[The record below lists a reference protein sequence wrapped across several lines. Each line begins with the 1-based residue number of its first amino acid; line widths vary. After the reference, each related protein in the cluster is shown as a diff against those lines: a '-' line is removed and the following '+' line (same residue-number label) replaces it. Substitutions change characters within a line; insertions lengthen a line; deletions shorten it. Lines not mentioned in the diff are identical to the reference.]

1 MIFLPLTV
9 AEDDWA
15 GWKILHGALGE
26 QIELVGDD
34 LFVTNVKY
42 IQRGIDENLANSA
55 LIKLNQIG
63 SLSETFDAVQL
74 CHDNNWGTFISHRSG
89 ETVDSFIADM
99 TVAMRA
105 GHLKT
110 GAPCRG
116 ERIEKYNQLMRI
128 EDELGYSGGM
138 MKAHVFVISMLTG
151 IVVTY
156 AVLLLGCLF
165 IDKTLPTVDVVILSL
180 VVGASAQQL
189 SRVLMSINRTFPYL
203 ACSQRI

>member
-1 MIFLPLTV
+1 MNWVHRRNLPESLPLNDIIVPIPRLTR
-9 AEDDWA
+9 
-15 GWKILHGALGE
+15 
-26 QIELVGDD
+26 Q
-34 LFVTNVKY
+34 
-42 IQRGIDENLANSA
+42 
-55 LIKLNQIG
+55 
-63 SLSETFDAVQL
+63 
-74 CHDNNWGTFISHRSG
+74 
-89 ETVDSFIADM
+89 
-99 TVAMRA
+99 
-105 GHLKT
+105 
-110 GAPCRG
+110 
-116 ERIEKYNQLMRI
+116 
-128 EDELGYSGGM
+128 GYSGGM